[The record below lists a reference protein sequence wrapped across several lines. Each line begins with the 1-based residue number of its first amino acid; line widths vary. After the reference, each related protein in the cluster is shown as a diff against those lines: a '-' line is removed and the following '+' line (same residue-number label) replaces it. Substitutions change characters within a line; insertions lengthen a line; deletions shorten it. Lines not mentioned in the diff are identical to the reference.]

1 MRKLLKSKIHKH
13 ECSHG
18 HDHSHDHSHHHHIDL
33 QSEADISKAFVVGGF
48 LNLIFVVIELA
59 FGFFT
64 GSVSLIADAV
74 HNFSDVIALFL
85 SWIGFRL
92 NKSRPSAQFS
102 YGLKKV
108 SLVIT
113 FVNSITLILSLF
125 YILYEAYQRFINP
138 QPLSENSIIIVAS
151 TGIAVNFISAYL
163 FRKNQHDVN
172 VKGAY
177 LHLMMDAFISV
188 GVVVAALGIK
198 FTGYTV
204 LDPIAACLIVVFIA
218 REAGKLL
225 RESFILLVGGVPT
238 RIEIEKV
245 REMILNQPAVA
256 EIHDLH
262 VWSLSSS
269 EVALTAHIRTK
280 DQKHPG
286 DAFLAALNS
295 ALRDKFKISHVTIQI
310 EIGDASQ
317 ACELDHKC

>member
-1 MRKLLKSKIHKH
+1 
-13 ECSHG
+13 
-18 HDHSHDHSHHHHIDL
+18 
-33 QSEADISKAFVVGGF
+33 
-48 LNLIFVVIELA
+48 
-59 FGFFT
+59 
-64 GSVSLIADAV
+64 
-74 HNFSDVIALFL
+74 
-85 SWIGFRL
+85 
-92 NKSRPSAQFS
+92 
-102 YGLKKV
+102 
-108 SLVIT
+108 
-113 FVNSITLILSLF
+113 LF

-256 EIHDLH
+256 EIHD
-262 VWSLSSS
+262 
-269 EVALTAHIRTK
+269 IRTK